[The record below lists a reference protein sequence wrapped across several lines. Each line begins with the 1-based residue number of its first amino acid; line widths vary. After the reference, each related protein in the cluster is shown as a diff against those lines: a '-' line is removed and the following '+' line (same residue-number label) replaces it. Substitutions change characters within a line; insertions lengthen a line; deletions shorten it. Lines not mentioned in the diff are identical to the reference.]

1 VDADPEVL
9 ERTERWFIGRGV
21 PHFIDGY
28 SASRDVLTRAVPLLT
43 LILLFEVVGATRFD
57 WPWWL
62 NVLAAAGG
70 LGMVLGVWAGVN
82 ALRRHPPLARP
93 GRVGPV
99 EVAVFV
105 LTPAALPLIFGAQ
118 ERSALA
124 TAGGNLALLGVIYI
138 GTSYG
143 VVPMMRWAAGRMAR
157 QLASIFGLLV
167 RALPLLLLFVTFL
180 FINNEVW
187 QVAGP
192 MQGEFL
198 ATTVGLFVAVGTL
211 FVALRL
217 PREIGHLA
225 AFDEGPTF
233 RNLLVGTPME
243 GAPAAAAAA
252 PPLST
257 RQWVNVGL
265 LVFFGQA
272 LQIVT
277 VSVLIGAFF
286 TLFGLIALTPEVMT
300 TWTGQALHVAYRF
313 DVWGREVQL
322 TRELLQVATF
332 LSGFSGLYFTVTML
346 IDATYRQE
354 FLEDVV
360 GEVRQAFA
368 VRAMYL
374 AYGQTRAGASAAA
387 STDGLSAA
395 QPR

>member
-1 VDADPEVL
+1 M
-9 ERTERWFIGRGV
+9 ERTERWFVGRGL
-21 PHFIDGY
+21 PHFIEDY

-43 LILLFEVVGATRFD
+43 LILLFEVAGATKFD
-57 WPWWL
+57 WPLWL
-62 NVLAAAGG
+62 NVVAAAGG
-70 LGMVLGVWAGVN
+70 LTVVLAAWAGVN
-82 ALRRHPPLARP
+82 ALRQRPVLARP

-99 EVAVFV
+99 EVAMFV

-124 TAGGNLALLGVIYI
+124 TAAANALLLFAIYV

-143 VVPMMRWAAGRMAR
+143 VVPMARWAVLRMAR
-157 QLASIFGLLV
+157 QLGSIFGLLV

-180 FINNEVW
+180 FVNAEVW
-187 QVAGP
+187 QVAGQMESP
-192 MQGEFL
+192 FL
-198 ATTVGLFVAVGTL
+198 AATVGLFVVVGTL

-217 PREIGHLA
+217 PREIGQLA
-225 AFDEGPTF
+225 TFDEGPVF
-233 RNLLVGTPME
+233 VQLLQGTPLE
-243 GAPAAAAAA
+243 GTDVPPPAR

-265 LVFFGQA
+265 LMFFGQA

-286 TLFGLIALTPEVMT
+286 MLFGLLTVTPEVIES
-300 TWTGQALHVAYRF
+300 WTGQVPDVVARF
-313 DVWGREVQL
+313 DLWGRDVQL
-322 TRELLQVATF
+322 TGELLRVSAF

-346 IDATYRQE
+346 TDATYRQE

-368 VRAMYL
+368 VRAAYL
-374 AYGQTRAGASAAA
+374 AEQTRLRASTAA
-387 STDGLSAA
+387 SIDGL
-395 QPR
+395 